1 MRADRPGYRV
11 VIVTMD
17 SHTAG
22 PAARVQDRLAAD
34 FPGLTVS
41 VHAAAEWAE
50 NPATLVATRAAVAAG
65 DLIIANMLFLEE
77 HVRAILPDLQARRDS
92 CDAMVG
98 CMAASEVV
106 TLTRLGA
113 LDMAKPATGAMAL
126 IKRLRGARTPAAAS
140 GKSQM
145 AMLRRLPRILRFL
158 PGKAQDLR
166 AWFLTMQYWLGGS
179 DDNVEAMVRF
189 LVSRYAGRSDW
200 RGAAVAAP
208 VEYPEVGLY
217 HPRLAARIATRVADL
232 PAPAE
237 PKATVGLLDHARLR
251 ALRRH
256 RPLRR
261 GDRGARSARPAGH
274 PGLRL
279 RARFAPGDRGLL
291 PRRAGRARRRP
302 RLAHRLQPR
311 RRPRLQRQRRRR
323 GHAGGARR
331 ALRRR
336 APARVPD
343 PRPVGGQRRRPRAG
357 RGDDAG
363 GAAGDRRRHQPDGL
377 RRAARRRRLPGLRPP
392 MPRQRDQPGDVALP
406 RAHRDARG
414 PGRAA
419 GRSSAAAARPSA
431 GSAS

>member
-1 MRADRPGYRV
+1 MGREPGHPRGDRARRWRPATSSSPTCSSSRSMSARSCP
-11 VIVTMD
+11 TCR
-17 SHTAG
+17 
-22 PAARVQDRLAAD
+22 PAATA
-34 FPGLTVS
+34 
-41 VHAAAEWAE
+41 
-50 NPATLVATRAAVAAG
+50 ATR
-65 DLIIANMLFLEE
+65 I
-77 HVRAILPDLQARRDS
+77 
-92 CDAMVG
+92 VG

-106 TLTRLGA
+106 TLTRLGG

-237 PKATVGLLDHARLR
+237 PKATVGLLVMRAYVLSGDTAHYDAVIAALEARDLR
-251 ALRRH
+251 VI
-256 RPLRR
+256 
-261 GDRGARSARPAGH
+261 PAFASG
-274 PGLRL
+274 P
-279 RARFAPGDRGLL
+279 RFAPGDRGLF
-291 PRRAGRARRRP
+291 PRCAGRGRRRP

-323 GHAGGARR
+323 GHPGRPRR

-343 PRPVGGQRRRPRAG
+343 PRPVGGERRRPRAG

-363 GAAGDRRRHQPDGL
+363 GAAGDRRRHQPDRL

-392 MPRQRDQPGDVALP
+392 MRRQRD
-406 RAHRDARG
+406 R
-414 PGRAA
+414 A
-419 GRSSAAAARPSA
+419 GRWRPATSASRCSPPGSRGWPRCAAAARPSA